1 MISAATQARTRPTMR
16 TAVTGLLQ
24 KTITGVLGT
33 QRVNT
38 ALRTTTT
45 DIPHTG
51 IQAIVTRRMRTHIF
65 LRV

>member
-1 MISAATQARTRPTMR
+1 MR